1 MPHVNIAIRHYV
13 ASIAHI
19 ACPICKRPMTL
30 ADHRSTL
37 NFDLRRFECER
48 CEQAETTDFEARAE
62 GWLASSELRPP
73 T

>member
-19 ACPICKRPMTL
+19 ACPICKGALTL
-30 ADHRSTL
+30 TDHRPAL
-37 NFDLRRFECER
+37 NFGLRRFECER
-48 CEQAETTDFEARAE
+48 CEQAGTTDFETRAE
-62 GWLASSELRPP
+62 GWLASTELRPP